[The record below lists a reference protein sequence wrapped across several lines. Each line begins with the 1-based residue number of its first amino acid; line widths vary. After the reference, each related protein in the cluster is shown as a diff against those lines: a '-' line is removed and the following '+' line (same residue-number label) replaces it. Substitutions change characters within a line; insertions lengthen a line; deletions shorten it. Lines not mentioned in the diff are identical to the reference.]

1 MPKALDQLKDV
12 TYTQQSMVNNLEK
25 SPDAESKRAL
35 SILKP
40 QYEKSL
46 SLYDAALK
54 KYKQK

>member
-1 MPKALDQLKDV
+1 MPKSVDQLKDV
-12 TYTQQSMVNNLEK
+12 TYTQQGMVNSLEK
-25 SPDAESKRAL
+25 SNDPDSKRAL

-54 KYKQK
+54 KYKRK